1 MSNSTST
8 PASGG
13 PSVAPLS
20 SSHDSSNHGWST
32 PQHGIIAAHSR
43 AAEVRAA
50 GSDYLEQTVVGSL
63 LVEDENAA
71 DGAGPGGAWRAA
83 SELAPLPPAPSFA
96 ILCPASVQVSDPSVP
111 LSVTEEYLRAAFAAI
126 APWARPG
133 ATVVLGS
140 GASRR
145 IPEGVGRAEGEQ
157 RFAASARTARDLA
170 AAHGLEVLL
179 EPLHRGE
186 TDLVNTLE
194 EAVAFLDAHDLS
206 DVRVVADL
214 FHVMLEGESFET
226 VHRLAPR
233 VGHIHVAD
241 TDRRPP
247 GQGDWPLAEFLTA
260 LRDGGCAGH
269 VSIECFTW
277 EDIAVEGRPALGAVR
292 AADPA
297 AV

>member
-1 MSNSTST
+1 MTISAHSS
-8 PASGG
+8 S
-13 PSVAPLS
+13 PSSVRPRDAHAPL
-20 SSHDSSNHGWST
+20 
-32 PQHGIIAAHSR
+32 HGIIAAHAR
-43 AAEVRAA
+43 AEEVADA

-63 LVEDENAA
+63 LVEDENAS

-96 ILCPASVQVSDPSVP
+96 VLCPASVPVSDPSVP
-111 LSVTEEYLRAAFAAI
+111 VSATEEYLSGAFAAI
-126 APWARPG
+126 TPWARPG

-145 IPEGVGRAEGEQ
+145 IPDGVDRAEGER
-157 RFAASARTARDLA
+157 RFAASVRTARDLA
-170 AAHGLEVLL
+170 AEHDLEVLL

-186 TDLVNTLE
+186 TDLVNSLE
-194 EAVAFLDAHDLS
+194 EAAVFLDAHELV
-206 DVRVVADL
+206 DVRLVADL
-214 FHVMLEGESFET
+214 FHIMLEGESFET
-226 VHRLAPR
+226 VHHLAPR

-260 LRDGGCAGH
+260 LRDGGCDAH

-277 EDIAVEGRPALGAVR
+277 EDIPVEGRAALETVR
-292 AADPA
+292 SADPA
-297 AV
+297 AR